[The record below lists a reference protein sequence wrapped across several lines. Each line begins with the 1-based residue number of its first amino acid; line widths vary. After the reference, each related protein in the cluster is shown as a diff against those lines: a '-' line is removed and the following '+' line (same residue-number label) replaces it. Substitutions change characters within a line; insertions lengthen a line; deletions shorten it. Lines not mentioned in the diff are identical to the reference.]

1 MNNAL
6 GLQMDGFRRAIFIF
20 LAMHVKHNPEIGN
33 QRKIIFDKINMNFYE
48 ILISFHRGIF

>member
-6 GLQMDGFRRAIFIF
+6 GLQMDGFRRGIFIV
-20 LAMHVKHNPEIGN
+20 LAVHVKYNPEIGN

-48 ILISFHRGIF
+48 IFP